1 MNQPTIIIPVFNCFA
16 MTRQCLDIL
25 VGTVANEI
33 VVVDDG
39 STDETHSSLRSYGNR
54 IKVVTHPENLG
65 FAISCNDGASAASG
79 DSFVFLNNDTLP
91 RPGWLHALLHHARQH
106 PQAAIIG
113 GKLLYPDETVQHAG
127 VVICQDRYPR
137 HIYTGF
143 PRNHPAVSGSRPFQ
157 IVTAACMLVRRE
169 AFEEVGGFDP
179 LFRNGF
185 EDVDLCLR
193 VNQTAGEVHYCGECE
208 VVHLES
214 VSPGRFANDAKNVS
228 LYRERWFDTI
238 EPDEWR
244 YYLADGLIKVSH
256 EGRYPIHL
264 EVSPLLATITRDGR
278 LDETEKLLRT
288 RNRQVAD
295 YLKENTRLR
304 MEIAGGTATSQELE
318 YHGLRTRIQ
327 KKIRETIPVGSTVVF
342 ISKGDQALVDLEGYQ
357 GWHFPMDKNGAYAG
371 FHPSDSQAAISHLDE
386 LINRGAE
393 YLVIPSTSLWWL
405 KHYTEF
411 SRQLSSRF
419 SLAVDVQQT
428 CQIYGLSP
436 QPDRTEGSPS

>member
-1 MNQPTIIIPVFNCFA
+1 MNQPTIIIPVFNCYA
-16 MTRQCLDIL
+16 MTRQCLDLL
-25 VGTVANEI
+25 VGEVEKEI

-54 IKVVTHPENLG
+54 IKVVTHSENHG
-65 FAISCNDGASAASG
+65 FATSCNNGASAASG
-79 DSFVFLNNDTLP
+79 DFFVFLNNDTLP
-91 RPGWLHALLHHARQH
+91 RSGWLGALIHHARSN
-106 PQAAIIG
+106 PQAAMIG
-113 GKLLYPDETVQHAG
+113 GKLLYPDDTIQHAG

-143 PRNHPAVSGSRPFQ
+143 PGNHPAVNRSRPFQ
-157 IVTAACMLVRRE
+157 IVTAACMLIRRDV
-169 AFEEVGGFDP
+169 FEEVGGFDTR
-179 LFRNGF
+179 FRNGF

-193 VNQTAGEVHYCGECE
+193 VKRTGGEVHYCSECE

-214 VSPGRFANDAKNVS
+214 VSPGRFAHDAQNVS

-244 YYLADGLIKVSH
+244 YYLEDGLIKVSH

-264 EVSPLLATITRDGR
+264 EVSPLLATIARDGR
-278 LDETEKLLRT
+278 LDETDKLLRT

-304 MEIAGGTATSQELE
+304 MEIAGQATPSRELE
-318 YHGLRTRIQ
+318 YHGLRTMIRR
-327 KKIRETIPVGSTVVF
+327 KVRETIPVGSTVVF
-342 ISKGDQALVDLEGYQ
+342 ISKGDQGLVDLEGYQ

-371 FHPSDSQAAISHLDE
+371 FHPSDSPDAISHLDE

-405 KHYTEF
+405 EHYTEF
-411 SRQLSSRF
+411 SRHLNSRF
-419 SLAVDVQQT
+419 SLAVDVRQT
-428 CQIYGLSP
+428 CQIYELSP
-436 QPDRTEGSPS
+436 QRARTEGSLS